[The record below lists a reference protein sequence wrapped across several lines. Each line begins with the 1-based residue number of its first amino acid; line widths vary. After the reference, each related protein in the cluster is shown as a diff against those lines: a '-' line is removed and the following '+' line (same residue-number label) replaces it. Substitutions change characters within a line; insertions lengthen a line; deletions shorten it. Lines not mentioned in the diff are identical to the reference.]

1 MTVVQSIASARG
13 AGSPDAE
20 HERATTGAAQF
31 LPGSEPP
38 DSALLSCL
46 SILAGLLERPI
57 STKALRA
64 GLPLVDEQFTPDLFI
79 RKAQIILPETGA
91 GASTINLAELS
102 REYDG
107 FVLFAKPEYRFDDR
121 TQEVGKKHQRS
132 WFWGTLAG
140 FWRVYSH
147 AILASV
153 VVNLFALASP
163 IFIMNVYDRVVP
175 TTPSRRFGFSRSASS
190 SFS

>member
-13 AGSPDAE
+13 AGAPDAE

-79 RKAQIILPETGA
+79 REAQVSLRRSHA
-91 GASTINLAELS
+91 GNRQKASTVVVLGNPGRLLAGLLS
-102 REYDG
+102 RDTRLG
-107 FVLFAKPEYRFDDR
+107 GRQFVR
-121 TQEVGKKHQRS
+121 
-132 WFWGTLAG
+132 AG
-140 FWRVYSH
+140 
-147 AILASV
+147 
-153 VVNLFALASP
+153 
-163 IFIMNVYDRVVP
+163 
-175 TTPSRRFGFSRSASS
+175 
-190 SFS
+190 

>member
-13 AGSPDAE
+13 AGAPDAE

-64 GLPLVDEQFTPDLFI
+64 GLPLVDEQFTPDLFVRAAQRAGI
-79 RKAQIILPETGA
+79 VARLVKRDLAQISPLNMPCVLLMKSVGAWVINAVPAAGRAPHLPPA
-91 GASTINLAELS
+91 RPARAA
-102 REYDG
+102 D
-107 FVLFAKPEYRFDDR
+107 A
-121 TQEVGKKHQRS
+121 
-132 WFWGTLAG
+132 
-140 FWRVYSH
+140 
-147 AILASV
+147 
-153 VVNLFALASP
+153 
-163 IFIMNVYDRVVP
+163 
-175 TTPSRRFGFSRSASS
+175 
-190 SFS
+190 

>member
-13 AGSPDAE
+13 AGAPDAE

-79 RKAQIILPETGA
+79 RAAQRAGIIARLVKRDLAQISPLNMPCVLLLKDGACVLTALPLAGQAKIILPETGA
-91 GASTINLAELS
+91 GESTISL
-102 REYDG
+102 
-107 FVLFAKPEYRFDDR
+107 
-121 TQEVGKKHQRS
+121 
-132 WFWGTLAG
+132 
-140 FWRVYSH
+140 
-147 AILASV
+147 
-153 VVNLFALASP
+153 
-163 IFIMNVYDRVVP
+163 
-175 TTPSRRFGFSRSASS
+175 
-190 SFS
+190 